1 MRTTPH
7 FARRTLR
14 ATLVAAM
21 FCLLVLGGCSTS
33 NQLDEAGDILDAAA
47 SSDSVAEATADWEEV
62 SIPNVGTM
70 RIPPSMEVQSD
81 EYHAMK
87 EGITGASSDS
97 FIVQQRGLNEGTDEG
112 FDTYARIMVSCDVG
126 SSGDYPADGYD
137 PELYTDDEIAEIDSA
152 LEEGLRPQMDAL
164 GIPIIDWYPIELGYL
179 GNNSCL
185 HISYSRVGDDG
196 ESTQVDLYSIPCDD
210 RIVDVTL
217 SYRLSDA
224 KTWADAL
231 TLALQTLEID

>member
-1 MRTTPH
+1 MRTTLH

-164 GIPIIDWYPIELGYL
+164 GIPIIEWYPIELGYL

-185 HISYSRVGDDG
+185 HISYSRVGDDD

-210 RIVDVTL
+210 HIVDVTL

-224 KTWADAL
+224 DAWADDL

>member
-7 FARRTLR
+7 FAQRTLHV
-14 ATLVAAM
+14 TLIAAM
-21 FCLLVLGGCSTS
+21 FCLLALGGCSSS
-33 NQLDEAGDILDAAA
+33 NQLDEAGDILDAAT
-47 SSDSVAEATADWEEV
+47 SSESVAEATADWEEA

-81 EYHAMK
+81 EYRTMK
-87 EGITGASSDS
+87 EGVTGASSDS

-126 SSGDYPADGYD
+126 SSGDYPVDGYD

-152 LEEGLRPQMDAL
+152 LEEGLRPQMDAV

-179 GNNSCL
+179 GDNSCL
-185 HISYSRVGDDG
+185 HISYSHVGDEG
-196 ESTQVDLYSIPCDD
+196 ETTQVDLYSIPCDD

-224 KTWADAL
+224 DAWADDLA
-231 TLALQTLEID
+231 LALQTLEID